1 VITRDYGIQI
11 DEREERLARSKDQSK
26 RGMEK
31 MLEAK
36 RT

>member
-11 DEREERLARSKDQSK
+11 DAREERLVRSKDQSK

-31 MLEAK
+31 